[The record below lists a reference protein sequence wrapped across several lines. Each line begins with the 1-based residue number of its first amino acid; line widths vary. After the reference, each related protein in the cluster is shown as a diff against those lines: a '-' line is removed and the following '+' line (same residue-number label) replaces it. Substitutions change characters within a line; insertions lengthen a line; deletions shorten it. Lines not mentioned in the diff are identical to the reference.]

1 MSPTTDAAGEKA
13 RRLSQD
19 PDRCFHKRIAAKL
32 TQKQLADRAGL
43 TDATV
48 CRVENGDVS
57 AHPDTLHALA
67 KAFGCDVADL
77 MPEVA

>member
-1 MSPTTDAAGEKA
+1 MSPSTETTSDKA

-19 PDRCFHKRIAAKL
+19 PKRCYRKRIAAGL

-67 KAFGCDVADL
+67 TAFGCDIADL